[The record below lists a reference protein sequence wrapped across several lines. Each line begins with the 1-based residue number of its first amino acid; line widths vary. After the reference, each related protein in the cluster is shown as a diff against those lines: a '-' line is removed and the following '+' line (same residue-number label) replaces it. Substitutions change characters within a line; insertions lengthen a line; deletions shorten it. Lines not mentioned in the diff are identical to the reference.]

1 MLSEVASRVIPIL
14 RRLDPE
20 RAHRLALLGLRLGLA
35 GTAAGSDD
43 PVLAVR
49 ALGRTFRNPIGLAAG
64 FDKNALAAQALMR
77 LGFGFIEV
85 GTVTPLA
92 QPGNPRPRM
101 FRLEQDQAV
110 INRLGFNNA
119 GLAAL
124 LARIS
129 RLRRDV
135 PLGVNIGINKEG
147 AYPDRDYPLLAAAVA
162 RYADYIAI
170 NVSSP
175 NTPGLRALQDQT
187 HLRRI
192 LTAVSQVPNLPPV
205 LVKLAPDLSER
216 ELAAAVESCADV
228 GAAGLII
235 SNTTITRPAGLRSS
249 RAREPGGLSGAPL
262 FADSTAILARAF
274 LLAKGRLTLVGC
286 GGVFT
291 GADALKKIE
300 AGASLVQLYTAF
312 AYQGPALLP
321 RLTGELA
328 ARLRAHGYG
337 ALQEAVGACA
347 VRLA

>member
-1 MLSEVASRVIPIL
+1 M
-14 RRLDPE
+14 
-20 RAHRLALLGLRLGLA
+20 RLGLA

-77 LGFGFIEV
+77 LGFGFIEI
-85 GTVTPLA
+85 GTVTPLP

-147 AYPDRDYPLLAAAVA
+147 AQPGRDYPLLAAAVA

-216 ELAAAVESCADV
+216 ELAAAVESCAEI

-235 SNTTITRPAGLRSS
+235 SNTTTTRPAGLRSS
-249 RAREPGGLSGAPL
+249 HAREAGGLSGAPL
-262 FADSTAILARAF
+262 FARSTAMLARAF

-312 AYQGPALLP
+312 AYRGPALLP

-328 ARLRAHGYG
+328 AGLRAHGYD
-337 ALQEAVGACA
+337 ALQEAIGARA